1 MSQVILSLLLA
12 LTAVVCQEREEDEHD
27 GRGDGR
33 GDERTDGG
41 FNPLMIKDKIVDL
54 IEVEKAAKNF
64 VINEII
70 KKVGK
75 KIGVKSE
82 KINNIKTFIG
92 DKINNKFTKKTEKI
106 NNIKSFVGNI
116 IKYILL

>member
-12 LTAVVCQEREEDEHD
+12 LTAVVCQEREEDEH
-27 GRGDGR
+27 DGR

-75 KIGVKSE
+75 KIAVKSE

-116 IKYILL
+116 INTKK